1 MRTWTIRQRLIA
13 SFGVILALMIAMVVI
28 VNVRL
33 GAVKHEVTS
42 LRNDYAPGI
51 NQTTQIM
58 QLSDADFALV
68 ERHALE
74 TNPAAQLRLLA
85 QLRDSAATLE
95 REIAQ
100 YGTTPRSEHRRTYV
114 VLQGA
119 LTAALRPYFE
129 ARGEV
134 LAMDANPATRA
145 QGRTLLMSWVGPRF
159 DALKRAID
167 DIVSFNQ
174 RQVVVSTNEIDG
186 ASNSVSGQVLA
197 AGAIALIA
205 AALCGFM
212 LLRSIMVTLRRVAGL
227 ADRIGS
233 GDLTV
238 TVDASTRGDEIG
250 VLTASFG
257 RMVGSLSSLAGK
269 VQESA
274 LRVNSSVSEIAATAK
289 QQQATA
295 SETAATVT
303 EIGAT
308 SREISATSKEL
319 VRTMSDVSTVA
330 EHTANVAGNGQAGL
344 AQMEETMRGVMDA
357 AKSIN
362 DKLVVLNEKAGS
374 ITQVITTI
382 TKIADQ
388 TNLLSLNAAIEAEK
402 AGEYGRGFS
411 VVATEIRRLADQ
423 TSVATFDIER
433 IVKEIQSA
441 VSAGVMGMDK
451 FSDQVRRGVHDIE
464 ELGGQFTEIIGE
476 VQALAPRVEQVSEG
490 MQAQAI
496 GAEHI
501 TQALTQ
507 LSEGAQQTAESLRQS
522 SLAIDNL
529 NDVSVDLRDGL
540 SGFTLAA

>member
-1 MRTWTIRQRLIA
+1 MRKWTIRQRVIA
-13 SFGVILALMIAMVVI
+13 SFGIILALMIGMALVVNI
-28 VNVRL
+28 RL
-33 GAVKHEVTS
+33 GAVQHQVND
-42 LRNDYAPGI
+42 LRGDYIPGI
-51 NQTTQIM
+51 DQTSEIM
-58 QLSDADFALV
+58 RLTDADYALV
-68 ERHALE
+68 EQHVLE
-74 TNPAAQLRLLA
+74 TNPVVQLKILA
-85 QLRDSAATLE
+85 RLRDASAALD
-95 REIAQ
+95 REVAL
-100 YGTTPRSEHRRTYV
+100 YGTAVYTEEDRRT
-114 VLQGA
+114 LQA
-119 LTAALRPYFE
+119 LRDALRPYHE

-134 LAMDANPATRA
+134 LALSANPATRDQA
-145 QGRTLLMSWVGPRF
+145 RALLTRWLSPRF
-159 DALKRAID
+159 DVLKRAID
-167 DIVSFNQ
+167 VVVAFNQ
-174 RQVVVSTNEIDG
+174 RSVATSANEIEQTS
-186 ASNSVSGQVLA
+186 ASVSVQVL
-197 AGAIALIA
+197 IASALA
-205 AALCGFM
+205 LLVAMLCGFL
-212 LLRSIMVTLRRVAGL
+212 LLRSITATLRRVAGF

-238 TVDASTRGDEIG
+238 TIDANTHGDEIG
-250 VLTASFG
+250 VLTTSFG
-257 RMVGSLSSLAGK
+257 RMVGSLSALAGK

-330 EHTANVAGNGQAGL
+330 EHTANVAGTGQVGL

-374 ITQVITTI
+374 ITQVVTTI

-423 TSVATFDIER
+423 TSVATFDIEK

-496 GAEHI
+496 GAEQI